1 MSCPVIFSDFLLNT
15 GISYENFAETTI
27 HVQLYV
33 LKTACKG
40 LVYIFFAAQ
49 LPRHFVLI
57 PNKSIYVLRGRSGEV
72 TCEAEG
78 PSVSTLKWEKEQDD
92 KSYAAVPNSQ
102 VNITKDTNYV
112 RATLKI
118 TNAQFADTGT
128 YKCTVSVPPNKL
140 DYKLTKIEVKGM
152 FVLYFF
158 VKVTFTVSISSF
170 LQYMAHWPAH
180 QTHNAVVP
188 SPCPALTTKSCW
200 ICFWSCQDQ
209 FLGLSLFSWLPPASW
224 GFLSCYFLFALFCF

>member
-1 MSCPVIFSDFLLNT
+1 M
-15 GISYENFAETTI
+15 
-27 HVQLYV
+27 
-33 LKTACKG
+33 
-40 LVYIFFAAQ
+40 YIFFAAQ

-57 PNKSIYVLRGRSGEV
+57 PNKSIYVLQGQSGEV

-102 VNITKDTNYV
+102 VNVTKDAKYV

-118 TNAQFADTGT
+118 TNAQFADAGT
-128 YKCTVSVPPNKL
+128 YKCTVSVPPDKS

-158 VKVTFTVSISSF
+158 VKVTFTITISSF
-170 LQYMAHWPAH
+170 LQYMAQWTAH
-180 QTHNAVVP
+180 QTPNAVVAG
-188 SPCPALTTKSCW
+188 PCPALTT
-200 ICFWSCQDQ
+200 CFWSCQDQ
-209 FLGLSLFSWLPPASW
+209 FLGLLLSSWLPPASW

>member
-1 MSCPVIFSDFLLNT
+1 M
-15 GISYENFAETTI
+15 YWRQ
-27 HVQLYV
+27 HVKVY
-33 LKTACKG
+33 
-40 LVYIFFAAQ
+40 VYIFFAAQ

-57 PNKSIYVLRGRSGEV
+57 PNKSIYVLQGQSGEV

-102 VNITKDTNYV
+102 VNVTKDAKYV

-118 TNAQFADTGT
+118 TNAQFADAGT
-128 YKCTVSVPPNKL
+128 YKCTVSVPPDKS

-170 LQYMAHWPAH
+170 LQYMAQWTAH
-180 QTHNAVVP
+180 QTHNAVVAG
-188 SPCPALTTKSCW
+188 PCPALTT
-200 ICFWSCQDQ
+200 CFWSCQDQ
-209 FLGLSLFSWLPPASW
+209 FLGLLLSSWLPPASW
-224 GFLSCYFLFALFCF
+224 GFLSCYFLSALFWF

>member
-1 MSCPVIFSDFLLNT
+1 MKNLQRLQYMYSCM
-15 GISYENFAETTI
+15 YWRQ
-27 HVQLYV
+27 HVKVY
-33 LKTACKG
+33 
-40 LVYIFFAAQ
+40 VYIFFAAV
-49 LPRHFVLI
+49 LPKHFVLI

-102 VNITKDTNYV
+102 VNVTKDTKYV

-118 TNAQFADTGT
+118 TNAQFADAGT
-128 YKCTVSVPPNKL
+128 YKCTVSVPPDKS

-158 VKVTFTVSISSF
+158 VKVTFLLASHHFCNT
-170 LQYMAHWPAH
+170 WPSGQH
-180 QTHNAVVP
+180 IR
-188 SPCPALTTKSCW
+188 LTMR
-200 ICFWSCQDQ
+200 
-209 FLGLSLFSWLPPASW
+209 LLPVHV
-224 GFLSCYFLFALFCF
+224 LL

>member
-1 MSCPVIFSDFLLNT
+1 M
-15 GISYENFAETTI
+15 
-27 HVQLYV
+27 
-33 LKTACKG
+33 
-40 LVYIFFAAQ
+40 YIFFAAV

-57 PNKSIYVLRGRSGEV
+57 PNKSIYVLQGQSGEV

-78 PSVSTLKWEKEQDD
+78 PSVSTLKWEKQQDD

-102 VNITKDTNYV
+102 VNITNDAKYV

-128 YKCTVSVPPNKL
+128 YKCTVSVPPNKS

-170 LQYMAHWPAH
+170 LQYMAQWPAH
-180 QTHNAVVP
+180 QTYNAVVP
-188 SPCPALTTKSCW
+188 GPCSALTTCW

-209 FLGLSLFSWLPPASW
+209 FLGLLLSSWLPLPVGVFNPVIFFLHYFASN
-224 GFLSCYFLFALFCF
+224 Y

>member
-1 MSCPVIFSDFLLNT
+1 MWYEVGGGRWLIKVNKYSIIHVINNFRPDTDFLPNADV
-15 GISYENFAETTI
+15 SYY
-27 HVQLYV
+27 H
-33 LKTACKG
+33 
-40 LVYIFFAAQ
+40 FAAT

-57 PNKSIYVLRGRSGEV
+57 PNKSIYVLQGQSGEV

-102 VNITKDTNYV
+102 VNVTKDTKYV

-118 TNAQFADTGT
+118 TNVQFADAGT
-128 YKCTVSVPPNKL
+128 YKCTVSVPPHKS

-170 LQYMAHWPAH
+170 LQYMAQRPAH
-180 QTHNAVVP
+180 
-188 SPCPALTTKSCW
+188 
-200 ICFWSCQDQ
+200 
-209 FLGLSLFSWLPPASW
+209 
-224 GFLSCYFLFALFCF
+224 

>member
-1 MSCPVIFSDFLLNT
+1 M
-15 GISYENFAETTI
+15 
-27 HVQLYV
+27 
-33 LKTACKG
+33 
-40 LVYIFFAAQ
+40 
-49 LPRHFVLI
+49 LI
-57 PNKSIYVLRGRSGEV
+57 PNKSIYVLQGQSGEV

-78 PSVSTLKWEKEQDD
+78 PSVSTLKWEKQQDD

-102 VNITKDTNYV
+102 VNITNDAKYV

-128 YKCTVSVPPNKL
+128 YKCTVSVPPNKS

-170 LQYMAHWPAH
+170 LQYMAQWPAH
-180 QTHNAVVP
+180 QTYNAVVP
-188 SPCPALTTKSCW
+188 GPCSALTTCW

-209 FLGLSLFSWLPPASW
+209 FLGLLLSSWLPPASW
-224 GFLSCYFLFALFCF
+224 GFLSCYFLSALFCF